1 MKKFTEKQIGVFMSA
16 INNGI
21 LEYMNDN
28 YMIDNLEIVSDE
40 LSKVDESRYILS
52 DISNEQIAN
61 EYSSR
66 GETYHL
72 IQTLIDSEDVK
83 EKSLTVKLLFD
94 RYKQYIPKQA
104 VTRKTMI
111 DLLGLR
117 DFATKEDILKE
128 LNEIL

>member
-1 MKKFTEKQIGVFMSA
+1 MKKFTEKQIDTFMSA

-28 YMIDNLEIVSDE
+28 YLTDSLREVSDK
-40 LSKVDESRYILS
+40 LSGVDEGRYVFS
-52 DISNEQIAN
+52 YMTNEQIAN
-61 EYSSR
+61 EYNLR

-72 IQTLIDSEDVK
+72 IQTLIDSEEQK
-83 EKSLTVKLLFD
+83 EKRLTVKLLFD
-94 RYKQYIPKQA
+94 RYKQYIHKQD
-104 VTRKTMI
+104 VNRKTMI

-117 DFATKEDILKE
+117 DFATKEEILKE

>member
-1 MKKFTEKQIGVFMSA
+1 MKKFTEKQIDVFMNA
-16 INNGI
+16 INKGI

-28 YMIDNLEIVSDE
+28 YMNDNLETVSDK
-40 LSKVDESRYILS
+40 LSDVDEGRYILS
-52 DISNEQIAN
+52 DISKQQVAN
-61 EYSSR
+61 EFNAR

-72 IQTLIDSEDVK
+72 IQTLIDNEEEK
-83 EKSLTVKLLFD
+83 EKRLTVKLLFD
-94 RYKQYIPKQA
+94 RYKQYIPKKN
-104 VTRKTMI
+104 VTRQTMI

>member
-1 MKKFTEKQIGVFMSA
+1 MKKFTDKQIDVFMNA

-28 YMIDNLEIVSDE
+28 YMNDNLETVSDK
-40 LSKVDESRYILS
+40 LSDVDEGRYILS
-52 DISNEQIAN
+52 DISKQQVAN
-61 EYSSR
+61 EFNAR

-83 EKSLTVKLLFD
+83 DKSLTVKLIFD
-94 RYKQYIPKQA
+94 RYKQYIPKPE
-104 VTRKTMI
+104 VNRKELI
-111 DLLGLR
+111 NLLDLR

>member
-28 YMIDNLEIVSDE
+28 YMIDELGSVCDK
-40 LSKVDESRYILS
+40 LSKVDEGRYVLS
-52 DISNEQIAN
+52 DISGEQVAN
-61 EYSSR
+61 EFNAR

-72 IQTLIDSEDVK
+72 IQTLIDSEEQK
-83 EKSLTVKLLFD
+83 EKRLTVKLLFEK
-94 RYKQYIPKQA
+94 YKQYIPKSE

>member
-1 MKKFTEKQIGVFMSA
+1 MKKFTEKQIETFMSA

-28 YMIDNLEIVSDE
+28 YMIDNLEIVSDK
-40 LSKVDESRYILS
+40 LSKVDEGRYILS
-52 DISNEQIAN
+52 NITNKQIAN
-61 EYSSR
+61 EFNNRS
-66 GETYHL
+66 ETYHL
-72 IQTLIDSEDVK
+72 IRCLIDNEYYK
-83 EKSLTVKLLFD
+83 EKTQTIKLLFEK
-94 RYKQYIPKQA
+94 YKQYIPKREI
-104 VTRKTMI
+104 TRQTMI

>member
-40 LSKVDESRYILS
+40 LSKVDEGRYVLS

-72 IQTLIDSEDVK
+72 IQTLIDNEDVK

-94 RYKQYIPKQA
+94 RYKQYIPKQN

>member
-1 MKKFTEKQIGVFMSA
+1 MKKFTEKKIETFMSA

-28 YMIDNLEIVSDE
+28 YMNDNLDKVSDK
-40 LSKVDESRYILS
+40 LLDVDEGRYILS
-52 DISNEQIAN
+52 YITKQQVAYEFNA
-61 EYSSR
+61 R

-72 IQTLIDSEDVK
+72 IQTLIDDEDVK

-94 RYKQYIPKQA
+94 RYKQYIPKQE
-104 VTRKTMI
+104 VTRKTLI

>member
-1 MKKFTEKQIGVFMSA
+1 MKKFTEKQIETFMSA

-21 LEYMNDN
+21 LEYMNDKDYVDSLCN
-28 YMIDNLEIVSDE
+28 VSDK
-40 LSKVDESRYILS
+40 LSDVDEGRYILS
-52 DISNEQIAN
+52 DISANQVAN
-61 EYSSR
+61 EFNAR

-72 IQTLIDSEDVK
+72 IKTLIDNEDEK
-83 EKSLTVKLLFD
+83 ERILTVKLLFD
-94 RYKQYIPKQA
+94 RYKQYIPKQDIN
-104 VTRKTMI
+104 RKTMI

>member
-28 YMIDNLEIVSDE
+28 YMIDELKIVSDE
-40 LSKVDESRYILS
+40 LSDVDKGKYVFSYITK
-52 DISNEQIAN
+52 QQVAN
-61 EYSSR
+61 EFNAR
-66 GETYHL
+66 GETYDL
-72 IQTLIDSEDVK
+72 IRTLIDNEEQK
-83 EKSLTVKLLFD
+83 EKRLTVKLLFEK
-94 RYKQYIPKQA
+94 YKQYISKQE

>member
-1 MKKFTEKQIGVFMSA
+1 MKKFTEKQIETFMSA

-21 LEYMNDN
+21 LEYMDDN
-28 YMIDNLEIVSDE
+28 YMIDELETTSNKLLEIDE
-40 LSKVDESRYILS
+40 GMYILS

-61 EYSSR
+61 EYISR

-94 RYKQYIPKQA
+94 RYKQYIPKQE

-117 DFATKEDILKE
+117 DFATKEDIIKE